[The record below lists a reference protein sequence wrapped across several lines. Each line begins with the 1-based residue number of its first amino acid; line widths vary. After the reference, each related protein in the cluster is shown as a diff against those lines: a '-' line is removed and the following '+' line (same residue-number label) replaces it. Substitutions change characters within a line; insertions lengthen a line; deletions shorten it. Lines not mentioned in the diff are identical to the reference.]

1 MKKKSRNLFK
11 YILLSVFTVIFIFNT
26 LVFSAM
32 IFEFDIPYFG
42 RVNISRDD
50 YDEYRKLKKVSELKK
65 DIEELYYKET
75 ESDSLV
81 EGAIRGMF
89 DSLDDKYSYYISED
103 ELKRKKN
110 NEQGILIG
118 IGVSIEILADGK
130 IKIISVDESGTAK
143 DSGIVAGDIILE
155 IDDIV
160 LTPESVSEAVGII
173 GRDNREFIIFGD
185 YPSVNLLI
193 MRGDET
199 ISMDVE
205 RKKMSDRALSYE
217 IIDNIGYIKID
228 RFIKN
233 TPDYFKEALVY
244 FNENKTE
251 KIILDLR
258 DNPGGLL
265 ESLVET
271 SGYLTGKQTILSIRE
286 RSGKETK
293 YVSENDR
300 IFKGDICIL
309 INENS
314 ASAAE
319 AMTLALREHIGA
331 KVVGVKSFG
340 KGIVQTTYNL
350 PDGTGYKLTT
360 SEYFSPK
367 GKSIHLKGVIPDYQI
382 EEYELQI
389 KKAIELL
396 KGENWWIFN

>member
-11 YILLSVFTVIFIFNT
+11 YILVSVFTVIFIFNT

-265 ESLVET
+265 ESLVES

-396 KGENWWIFN
+396 KGEN

>member
-11 YILLSVFTVIFIFNT
+11 YILVSVFTVIFIFNT

-160 LTPESVSEAVGII
+160 LTPESVSEAIGII

-265 ESLVET
+265 ESLVES

-396 KGENWWIFN
+396 KGEN

>member
-75 ESDSLV
+75 ESESLV

-205 RKKMSDRALSYE
+205 RKRMSDRALSYE

-265 ESLVET
+265 ESLVES

-396 KGENWWIFN
+396 KGEN

>member
-11 YILLSVFTVIFIFNT
+11 YILVSVFTVIFIFNT

-75 ESDSLV
+75 ESESLV

-160 LTPESVSEAVGII
+160 LTPESVLEAVGII

-199 ISMDVE
+199 IRMDVE
-205 RKKMSDRALSYE
+205 RKRMSDRALSYE

-265 ESLVET
+265 ESLVES

-286 RSGKETK
+286 RSGKETE

-396 KGENWWIFN
+396 KGEN

>member
-11 YILLSVFTVIFIFNT
+11 YILVSVFTVIFIFNT

-160 LTPESVSEAVGII
+160 LTPESVSEAIGII

-205 RKKMSDRALSYE
+205 RKRMSDRALSYE

-265 ESLVET
+265 ESLVES
-271 SGYLTGKQTILSIRE
+271 SGYLTGKQTILSVRE

-396 KGENWWIFN
+396 KGEN

>member
-11 YILLSVFTVIFIFNT
+11 YILVSVFTVIFIFNT

-160 LTPESVSEAVGII
+160 LTPESVSEAIGII

-205 RKKMSDRALSYE
+205 RKRMSDRALSYE

-244 FNENKTE
+244 FNENRTE

-265 ESLVET
+265 ESLVES
-271 SGYLTGKQTILSIRE
+271 SGHLTGKQTILSVRE
-286 RSGKETK
+286 RSGKETE

-396 KGENWWIFN
+396 KGEN

>member
-11 YILLSVFTVIFIFNT
+11 YILVSVFTVIFIFNT
-26 LVFSAM
+26 LVFSAI
-32 IFEFDIPYFG
+32 IFGFDIPYFG

-160 LTPESVSEAVGII
+160 LTPESVSEAIGII

-205 RKKMSDRALSYE
+205 RKRMSDRALSYE

-265 ESLVET
+265 ESLVES

-286 RSGKETK
+286 RSGKETE

-396 KGENWWIFN
+396 KGEN

>member
-11 YILLSVFTVIFIFNT
+11 YILVSVFTVIFIFNT

-160 LTPESVSEAVGII
+160 LTPESVSEAIGII

-205 RKKMSDRALSYE
+205 RKRMSDRALSYE

-265 ESLVET
+265 ESLVES
-271 SGYLTGKQTILSIRE
+271 SGYLTGKQTILSVRE
-286 RSGKETK
+286 RSGKETE
-293 YVSENDR
+293 YGSENDR

-396 KGENWWIFN
+396 KGEN

>member
-1 MKKKSRNLFK
+1 MRKKSRNLFK

-265 ESLVET
+265 ESLVES

-396 KGENWWIFN
+396 KGEN

>member
-75 ESDSLV
+75 KSDSLV

-205 RKKMSDRALSYE
+205 RKRMSDRALSYE

-233 TPDYFKEALVY
+233 TPDYFKVALVY

-265 ESLVET
+265 ESLVES
-271 SGYLTGKQTILSIRE
+271 SGYLTGKQTILSVRE
-286 RSGKETK
+286 RSGKETE

-396 KGENWWIFN
+396 KGEN

>member
-11 YILLSVFTVIFIFNT
+11 YILVSVFTVIFIFNT
-26 LVFSAM
+26 LVFSAI
-32 IFEFDIPYFG
+32 IFGFDIPYFG

-205 RKKMSDRALSYE
+205 RKRMSDRALSYE

-265 ESLVET
+265 ESLVES
-271 SGYLTGKQTILSIRE
+271 SGYLTGKQTILSVRE
-286 RSGKETK
+286 RSGKETE

-396 KGENWWIFN
+396 KGEN

>member
-11 YILLSVFTVIFIFNT
+11 YILVSVFTVIFIFNT

-160 LTPESVSEAVGII
+160 LTPESVSEAIGII

-199 ISMDVE
+199 IRMDVE
-205 RKKMSDRALSYE
+205 RKRMSDRALSYE

-265 ESLVET
+265 ESLVES

-396 KGENWWIFN
+396 KGEN

>member
-1 MKKKSRNLFK
+1 MKNKSRNLFK
-11 YILLSVFTVIFIFNT
+11 YTLVSIFTVIFIFNT
-26 LVFSAM
+26 LVFSAI
-32 IFEFDIPYFG
+32 IFRFDIPYFG

-160 LTPESVSEAVGII
+160 LTPESVSEAIGIM

-205 RKKMSDRALSYE
+205 RKRMSDRALSYE
-217 IIDNIGYIKID
+217 IIENIGYIKID

-265 ESLVET
+265 ESLVES

-286 RSGKETK
+286 RSGKETE
-293 YVSENDR
+293 YVSENNR

-367 GKSIHLKGVIPDYQI
+367 GKSIHLKGVTPDYQI

-396 KGENWWIFN
+396 KGEN

>member
-265 ESLVET
+265 ESLVES
-271 SGYLTGKQTILSIRE
+271 SGYLTGKQTILSVRE

-396 KGENWWIFN
+396 KGEN

>member
-160 LTPESVSEAVGII
+160 LTPESVSEAIGII

-205 RKKMSDRALSYE
+205 RKRMSDRALSYE

-244 FNENKTE
+244 FNENRTE

-265 ESLVET
+265 ESLVES

-396 KGENWWIFN
+396 KGEN

>member
-11 YILLSVFTVIFIFNT
+11 YILVSVFTVIFIFNT

-32 IFEFDIPYFG
+32 IFGFDIPYFG

-160 LTPESVSEAVGII
+160 LTPESVSEAIGII

-205 RKKMSDRALSYE
+205 RKRMSDRALSYE

-265 ESLVET
+265 ESLVES
-271 SGYLTGKQTILSIRE
+271 SGYLTGKQTILSVRE
-286 RSGKETK
+286 RSGKETE

-396 KGENWWIFN
+396 KGEN

>member
-11 YILLSVFTVIFIFNT
+11 YILVSVFTVIFIFNT

-42 RVNISRDD
+42 RINISRDD

-160 LTPESVSEAVGII
+160 LTPESVSEAIGII

-265 ESLVET
+265 ESLVES

-396 KGENWWIFN
+396 KGEN

>member
-160 LTPESVSEAVGII
+160 LTPESVSEAIGII

-199 ISMDVE
+199 IRMDVE
-205 RKKMSDRALSYE
+205 RKRMSDRALSYE

-265 ESLVET
+265 ESLVES

-396 KGENWWIFN
+396 KGEN

>member
-160 LTPESVSEAVGII
+160 LTPESVSEAIGII

-205 RKKMSDRALSYE
+205 RKRMSDRALSYE

-265 ESLVET
+265 ESLVES

-286 RSGKETK
+286 RSGKETE

-396 KGENWWIFN
+396 KGEN

>member
-11 YILLSVFTVIFIFNT
+11 YILVSVFTVIFIFNT

-143 DSGIVAGDIILE
+143 NSGIVAGDIILE

-265 ESLVET
+265 ESLVES

-286 RSGKETK
+286 RSGKETE

-396 KGENWWIFN
+396 KGEN

>member
-199 ISMDVE
+199 IRMDVE
-205 RKKMSDRALSYE
+205 RKRMSDRALSYE

-265 ESLVET
+265 ESLVES
-271 SGYLTGKQTILSIRE
+271 SGYLTGKQTILSVRE
-286 RSGKETK
+286 RSGKETE

-396 KGENWWIFN
+396 KGEN

>member
-244 FNENKTE
+244 FNENRTE

-265 ESLVET
+265 ESLVES

-396 KGENWWIFN
+396 KGEN

>member
-11 YILLSVFTVIFIFNT
+11 YILVSVFTVIFIFNT

-89 DSLDDKYSYYISED
+89 YSLDDKYSYYISED

-160 LTPESVSEAVGII
+160 LTPESVSEAIGII

-205 RKKMSDRALSYE
+205 RKRMSDRALSYE

-265 ESLVET
+265 ESLVES
-271 SGYLTGKQTILSIRE
+271 SGYLTGKQTILSVRE
-286 RSGKETK
+286 RSGKETE

-396 KGENWWIFN
+396 KGEN

>member
-11 YILLSVFTVIFIFNT
+11 YILVSVFTVIFIFNT

-160 LTPESVSEAVGII
+160 LTPESVSEAIGII

-205 RKKMSDRALSYE
+205 RKRMSDRALSYE
-217 IIDNIGYIKID
+217 IIENIGYIKID

-265 ESLVET
+265 ESLVES

-396 KGENWWIFN
+396 KGEN

>member
-75 ESDSLV
+75 ESESLV

-143 DSGIVAGDIILE
+143 DSGIFAGDIILE

-205 RKKMSDRALSYE
+205 RKRMSDRALSYE

-265 ESLVET
+265 ESLVES

-286 RSGKETK
+286 RSGKETE

-396 KGENWWIFN
+396 KGEN

>member
-11 YILLSVFTVIFIFNT
+11 YILVSVFTVIFIFNT

-75 ESDSLV
+75 KSDSLV

-160 LTPESVSEAVGII
+160 LTPESVSEAIGII

-205 RKKMSDRALSYE
+205 RKRMSDRALSYE

-265 ESLVET
+265 ESLVES

-286 RSGKETK
+286 RSGKETE

-396 KGENWWIFN
+396 KGEN

>member
-1 MKKKSRNLFK
+1 MKNKSRNLFK
-11 YILLSVFTVIFIFNT
+11 YILVSIFTVIFIFNT
-26 LVFSAM
+26 LVFSAI
-32 IFEFDIPYFG
+32 IFGFDIPYFG

-143 DSGIVAGDIILE
+143 DSGIFAGDIILE

-160 LTPESVSEAVGII
+160 LTPESVSEAIGIM

-205 RKKMSDRALSYE
+205 RKRMSDRALSYE
-217 IIDNIGYIKID
+217 IIENIGYIKID

-265 ESLVET
+265 ESLVES
-271 SGYLTGKQTILSIRE
+271 SGYLTGKQTILSVRE
-286 RSGKETK
+286 RSGKETE

-396 KGENWWIFN
+396 KGEN

>member
-11 YILLSVFTVIFIFNT
+11 YILVSVFTVIFIFNT

-50 YDEYRKLKKVSELKK
+50 YNEYRKLKKVSELKK

-160 LTPESVSEAVGII
+160 LTPESVSEAIGII

-265 ESLVET
+265 ESLVES
-271 SGYLTGKQTILSIRE
+271 SGYLTGKQTILSVRE
-286 RSGKETK
+286 RSGKETE

-396 KGENWWIFN
+396 KGEN

>member
-160 LTPESVSEAVGII
+160 LTPESVLEAVGII

-205 RKKMSDRALSYE
+205 RKRMSDRALSYE

-265 ESLVET
+265 ESLVES

-286 RSGKETK
+286 RSGKETE

-396 KGENWWIFN
+396 KGEN

>member
-199 ISMDVE
+199 IRMDVE
-205 RKKMSDRALSYE
+205 RKRMSDRALSYE

-265 ESLVET
+265 ESLVES

-396 KGENWWIFN
+396 KGEN

>member
-11 YILLSVFTVIFIFNT
+11 YILVSVFTVIFIFNT

-143 DSGIVAGDIILE
+143 DSGIFAGDIILE

-160 LTPESVSEAVGII
+160 LTPESVSEAIGII

-205 RKKMSDRALSYE
+205 RKRMSDRALSYE

-265 ESLVET
+265 ESLVES
-271 SGYLTGKQTILSIRE
+271 SGYLTGKQTILSVRE
-286 RSGKETK
+286 RSGKETE

-396 KGENWWIFN
+396 KGEN

>member
-11 YILLSVFTVIFIFNT
+11 YILVSVFTVIFIFNT

-160 LTPESVSEAVGII
+160 LTPESVSEAIGII

-205 RKKMSDRALSYE
+205 RKRMSDRALSYE

-244 FNENKTE
+244 FNENRTE

-265 ESLVET
+265 ESLVES

-396 KGENWWIFN
+396 KGEN

>member
-75 ESDSLV
+75 ESESLV

-160 LTPESVSEAVGII
+160 LTPESVLEAVGII

-205 RKKMSDRALSYE
+205 RKRMSDRALSYE

-265 ESLVET
+265 ESLVES

-286 RSGKETK
+286 RSGKETE

-396 KGENWWIFN
+396 KGEN

>member
-75 ESDSLV
+75 ESESLV

-160 LTPESVSEAVGII
+160 LTPESVSEAIGII

-265 ESLVET
+265 ESLVES

-286 RSGKETK
+286 RSGKETE

-396 KGENWWIFN
+396 KGEN

>member
-75 ESDSLV
+75 ESESLV

-265 ESLVET
+265 ESLVES

-396 KGENWWIFN
+396 KGEN

>member
-199 ISMDVE
+199 IRMDVE
-205 RKKMSDRALSYE
+205 RKRMSDRALSYE

-233 TPDYFKEALVY
+233 TPDYFKESLVY

-265 ESLVET
+265 ESLVES
-271 SGYLTGKQTILSIRE
+271 SGYLTGKQTILSVRE
-286 RSGKETK
+286 RSGKETE

-396 KGENWWIFN
+396 KGEN

>member
-11 YILLSVFTVIFIFNT
+11 YILVSVFTVIFIFNT

-50 YDEYRKLKKVSELKK
+50 YNEYRKLKKVSELKK

-118 IGVSIEILADGK
+118 IGVSIEILSDGK

-160 LTPESVSEAVGII
+160 LTPESVSEAIGII

-205 RKKMSDRALSYE
+205 RKRMSDRALSYE

-265 ESLVET
+265 ESLVES

-382 EEYELQI
+382 DEYELQI

-396 KGENWWIFN
+396 KGEN

>member
-265 ESLVET
+265 ESLVES
-271 SGYLTGKQTILSIRE
+271 SGYLTGKQTILSVRE
-286 RSGKETK
+286 RSGKETE

-396 KGENWWIFN
+396 KGEN

>member
-11 YILLSVFTVIFIFNT
+11 YILVSVFTVIFIFNT

-50 YDEYRKLKKVSELKK
+50 YNEYRKLKKVSELKK

-244 FNENKTE
+244 FNENRTE

-265 ESLVET
+265 ESLVES
-271 SGYLTGKQTILSIRE
+271 SGYLTGKQTILSVRE
-286 RSGKETK
+286 RSGKETE

-396 KGENWWIFN
+396 KGEN